1 VTSSTKKRVRLLPM
15 AADAE
20 LTTTEGARRLGMEP
34 EDVYELVFS
43 GKLEGRPGADG
54 VVRISES
61 AVLAYLDRQAHV

>member
-1 VTSSTKKRVRLLPM
+1 MTVRLVPM
-15 AADAE
+15 AVDE
-20 LTTTEGARRLGMEP
+20 GLTTTEAARRLGIEP

-61 AVLAYLDRQAHV
+61 AVLAFLDREAHV